1 MTDLKI
7 SRRAA
12 LAAITG
18 GIVSACASESA
29 PGLTFEDDFSG
40 PAGSPPD
47 PARWLHDVGNT
58 GYGYRQLQTYTTS
71 RANSFLDG
79 KGHLV
84 IRATRDGD
92 GYASARLTTLG
103 RFTQY
108 QGTFEA
114 RIKLEVQ
121 EGVWPAFWLLGLGR
135 WPSHGEV
142 DIMENYGQD
151 FGESSVHTPDG
162 TDSVFTADGNIPV
175 DNDWHTWRTVWDA
188 HGFSFARDGV
198 QYLTVKPSE
207 LQNWPFGSG
216 SPMYLIVNLAIGGA
230 AGAPPA
236 GTKFPARMLVDYVRV
251 WK

>member
-12 LAAITG
+12 LAAVTG
-18 GIVSACASESA
+18 GIVSACASASA
-29 PGLTFEDDFSG
+29 SRPTFEDDFTG

-47 PARWLHDVGNT
+47 PARWHHDVGNT
-58 GYGYRQLQTYTTS
+58 SYGYRQLQTYTTS

-121 EGVWPAFWLLGLGR
+121 QGVWPAFWLLGLGR

-175 DNDWHTWRTVWDA
+175 DNDWHVWRTVWDV

-198 QYLTVKPSE
+198 RYLTVKPSE
-207 LQNWPFGSG
+207 LQNWPFGSR
-216 SPMYLIVNLAIGGA
+216 SPLYLIVNLAIGGA
-230 AGAPPA
+230 AGVPPA
-236 GTKFPARMLVDYVRV
+236 STRFPAKMLVDYVRV

>member
-18 GIVSACASESA
+18 CIVSACTSASAS
-29 PGLTFEDDFSG
+29 GLTFEDDFTG

-47 PARWLHDVGNT
+47 PARWRHDVGNT

-79 KGHLV
+79 NGHLV

-121 EGVWPAFWLLGLGR
+121 QGLWPAFWLLGLGR

-142 DIMENYGQD
+142 DIVENYGQD
-151 FGESSVHTPDG
+151 FGQASVHTPDG
-162 TDSVFTADGNIPV
+162 TESVFTADGNIPV
-175 DNDWHTWRTVWDA
+175 DNDWHVWQTVWDA

-207 LQNWPFGSG
+207 LQNWPFGSRN
-216 SPMYLIVNLAIGGA
+216 PMYLIVNLAIGGA
-230 AGAPPA
+230 AGVPPA
-236 GTKFPARMLVDYVRV
+236 STGFPAEMLVDYVRV

>member
-1 MTDLKI
+1 MTNPKI

-18 GIVSACASESA
+18 GIVSACGSASA

-40 PAGSPPD
+40 AAGSPPD

-162 TDSVFTADGNIPV
+162 ADSVFTSAGNIPV
-175 DNDWHTWRTVWDA
+175 DNDWHAWRTVWDA

-198 QYLTVKPSE
+198 RYLTVKPSE

-230 AGAPPA
+230 AGVPPA
-236 GTKFPARMLVDYVRV
+236 STRVPATMLVDHVRV

>member
-12 LAAITG
+12 VAVITG
-18 GIVSACASESA
+18 GILSACASPPA
-29 PGLTFEDDFSG
+29 TVLTFEDNFSG
-40 PAGSPPD
+40 PEGSSPNL
-47 PARWLHDVGNT
+47 ARWRHDVGNT
-58 GYGYRQLQTYTTS
+58 GYGYQQLQTYTTA

-92 GYASARLTTLG
+92 GYASARLTTFD

-108 QGTFEA
+108 RGTFEA

-121 EGVWPAFWLLGLGR
+121 PGLWPAFWLLGLGR

-162 TDSVFTADGNIPV
+162 TDSVFTADGRIPV

-188 HGFSFARDGV
+188 NGFSFSRDGV
-198 QYLTVKPSE
+198 QYLTVRPSQ

-230 AGAPPA
+230 AGVPPA
-236 GTKFPARMLVDYVRV
+236 RTRFPAEMLVDYVRV

>member
-1 MTDLKI
+1 M
-7 SRRAA
+7 SAA
-12 LAAITG
+12 EATPFDAVEVLPGEEAA
-18 GIVSACASESA
+18 
-29 PGLTFEDDFSG
+29 LTFEDDFTG

-47 PARWLHDVGNT
+47 PARWHHDVGNT

-79 KGHLV
+79 NGHLV

-121 EGVWPAFWLLGLGR
+121 QGLWPAFWLLGPGR

-142 DIMENYGQD
+142 DIMENYGQLRS
-151 FGESSVHTPDG
+151 GLRAYSRRHRQRVHGRREHP
-162 TDSVFTADGNIPV
+162 
-175 DNDWHTWRTVWDA
+175 R
-188 HGFSFARDGV
+188 R
-198 QYLTVKPSE
+198 
-207 LQNWPFGSG
+207 
-216 SPMYLIVNLAIGGA
+216 
-230 AGAPPA
+230 
-236 GTKFPARMLVDYVRV
+236 
-251 WK
+251 